1 MFRKIIAFL
10 LILIFIPVFIINVF
24 VFTSKTSF
32 FDPLYYKNQFSKNH
46 IYETM
51 INDGLPVLSELINK
65 GNGELDQVIKSSDLL
80 EIANNTINPAWLE
93 KQFNSLFDGINGYI
107 LSRSSELNIKID
119 LEEIKPTL
127 AKEVSEKLPDLF
139 KDASS
144 NLENMPTCTDKEM
157 QELSKKTGNDRVLNC
172 IPSGF
177 SRELMVNYTKDVSNS
192 SNIENEL
199 LKNIPNEF
207 DLGNTI
213 NKSNFMKYLTL
224 YRTNYQYVQDVM
236 YIILALAVFLLA
248 LIGFLIFKP
257 ISSVCRWLA
266 NTILI
271 PAVILLSGSLIIKFL
286 MPKFLSI
293 YPNNLPS
300 GLIKL
305 ILNAT
310 QALFNPF
317 ISTIIYIN
325 ASIIVIIIIIHIVI
339 SIKNNKKIKPVNND
353 QLGKE

>member
-1 MFRKIIAFL
+1 M
-10 LILIFIPVFIINVF
+10 
-24 VFTSKTSF
+24 
-32 FDPLYYKNQFSKNH
+32 
-46 IYETM
+46 
-51 INDGLPVLSELINK
+51 
-65 GNGELDQVIKSSDLL
+65 
-80 EIANNTINPAWLE
+80 
-93 KQFNSLFDGINGYI
+93 
-107 LSRSSELNIKID
+107 
-119 LEEIKPTL
+119 
-127 AKEVSEKLPDLF
+127 
-139 KDASS
+139 
-144 NLENMPTCTDKEM
+144 
-157 QELSKKTGNDRVLNC
+157 
-172 IPSGF
+172 
-177 SRELMVNYTKDVSNS
+177 
-192 SNIENEL
+192 
-199 LKNIPNEF
+199 
-207 DLGNTI
+207 
-213 NKSNFMKYLTL
+213 
-224 YRTNYQYVQDVM
+224 
-236 YIILALAVFLLA
+236 
-248 LIGFLIFKP
+248 
-257 ISSVCRWLA
+257 WLA